1 MAHLSIKVNEAGLI
15 SMFQGE
21 YTNNMDEKGR
31 VNIPASFRDV
41 LRKSYSETSIIVAR
55 DPQNKCLRVY
65 PQREW
70 RRLLAKIG
78 ARPSNDRIVQ
88 AFKRTVI
95 SSAQEYAPD
104 KQGRVLIP
112 QSLRSYAG
120 ITKSTVFAGS
130 VETFEIWDAL
140 AWDEQL
146 NASLA
151 LLQNQDLDF

>member
-1 MAHLSIKVNEAGLI
+1 
-15 SMFQGE
+15 MFQGE

-41 LRKSYSETSIIVAR
+41 LQKSYNETSIIVAR
-55 DPQNKCLRVY
+55 DPQNMCLRAY

-120 ITKSTVFAGS
+120 ISKSAVFAGS
-130 VETFEIWDAL
+130 VDTFEIWDAT

-146 NASLA
+146 TASLA